1 MKSNIGHL
9 EGGSGI
15 AGIVKTILVLEKG
28 LIPPNANFEHL
39 NPNIDAE
46 FLNLRVPTDLIPW
59 PTKGLRR
66 ASVASFGF
74 GGSNSHAIL
83 DDAYHYL
90 LERGLLSSAS
100 HCTIPDPS
108 HSGTIE
114 NGLCRT
120 TVEINGLEG
129 SLASPTSE
137 PKPAD
142 GLSSQLLIFSTS
154 DEAGIQRMANAYT
167 RYFQSLPSF
176 RRGRDEEGSFVKR
189 LATMLAQRRSKLNW
203 RSFAVA
209 DGSLDF
215 LRDQLPSAISKPIRV
230 NESKSLGLGYIFTG
244 QGAQYRRM
252 GVDLLKYPIY
262 RFTMDQC
269 QEAYSSFGREWS
281 IYGQCPLFP

>member
-100 HCTIPDPS
+100 HCTVMHPNHGGIN
-108 HSGTIE
+108 E
-114 NGLCRT
+114 NGLCKP
-120 TVEINGLEG
+120 TVDAKGLEV
-129 SLASPTSE
+129 SPASPSSE
-137 PKPAD
+137 RKAAET
-142 GLSSQLLIFSTS
+142 LSSQLLIFSTS
-154 DEAGIQRMANAYT
+154 DEAGIQRLANAYAQ
-167 RYFQSLPSF
+167 YFTSLPSF
-176 RRGRDEEGSFVKR
+176 RRDQDEENSFVKE
-189 LATMLAQRRSKLNW
+189 LATVLAQKRSKLNW

-209 DGSLDF
+209 DGSLGF
-215 LRDQLPSAISKPIRV
+215 LRDQLPSAISKPVRV
-230 NESKSLGLGYIFTG
+230 SESRLLGLGFIFTG
-244 QGAQYRRM
+244 QGAQYRQM

-262 RFTMDQC
+262 RLTMDQC
-269 QEAYSSFGREWS
+269 QEAYSSLGSEWS
-281 IYGQCPLFP
+281 IYG